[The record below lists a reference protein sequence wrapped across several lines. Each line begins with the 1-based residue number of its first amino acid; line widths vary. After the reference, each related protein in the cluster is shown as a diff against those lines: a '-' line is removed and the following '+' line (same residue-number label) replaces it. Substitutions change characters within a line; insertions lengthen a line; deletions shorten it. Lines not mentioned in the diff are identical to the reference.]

1 VNALDEGLKV
11 PLTIDGARTLSSAL
25 YVQRTVEVEVLS
37 PLCATASG
45 MLTRLALDVDAMQD
59 PVANGSL
66 TVRITLVVSWGEADY
81 VSDITMPADVA
92 SASTWIEQDGT
103 LYLCLNS
110 GDVKIRLVEDVDDPG
125 AYPDGDP
132 EALSTTR

>member
-1 VNALDEGLKV
+1 MSPSDATHRNV
-11 PLTIDGARTLSSAL
+11 PLTVEGARTLSAAL
-25 YVQRTVEVEVLS
+25 YAHRNVEVQVLS

-45 MLTRLALDVDAMQD
+45 VLTRLALDVDATQD

-66 TVRITLVVSWGEADY
+66 TVRITLIVSWGEADY

-103 LYLCLNS
+103 LHLCLNS
-110 GDVKIRLVEDVDDPG
+110 GDVKIRLVEDIDGDTEG
-125 AYPDGDP
+125 HPDGEP
-132 EALSTTR
+132 ES